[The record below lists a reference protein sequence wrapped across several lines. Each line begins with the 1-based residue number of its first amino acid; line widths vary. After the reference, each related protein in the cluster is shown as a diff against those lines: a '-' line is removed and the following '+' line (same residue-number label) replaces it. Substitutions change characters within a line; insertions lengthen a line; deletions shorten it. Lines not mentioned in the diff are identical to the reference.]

1 VSWLSRVER
10 GDTISWLSSAIS
22 APENVF
28 GWWECLNLECA
39 TNMAP
44 MHGPTYGHGPIPFM
58 AMALFHSWPW
68 PHSIHGHGAFHSWP
82 WRIPF
87 MAMAHSIHGH
97 SPTLSMAKAL
107 SLAHHITAPGKTS
120 PYIRSRIARASPP
133 RRFRANR
140 LNPGIKSYWRWGW
153 FRGVTAVDKGDH
165 GTSYI
170 RICIG
175 HKWGYARIYGG
186 KNGHICAY
194 LWAMYAHIYG
204 PYMRISMGA
213 AMAMNA
219 HIYGAMYTRIS
230 IVVVMAM

>member
-1 VSWLSRVER
+1 
-10 GDTISWLSSAIS
+10 
-22 APENVF
+22 
-28 GWWECLNLECA
+28 
-39 TNMAP
+39 
-44 MHGPTYGHGPIPFM
+44 M

-68 PHSIHGHGAFHSWP
+68 RIPLMAMAYFIYGHGP
-82 WRIPF
+82 IPF
-87 MAMAHSIHGH
+87 MVIAPFHLWP
-97 SPTLSMAKAL
+97 SPSFMAKAL
-107 SLAHHITAPGKTS
+107 SLAHYITAPGKTS
-120 PYIRSRIARASPP
+120 PYIRSRIARASTP

-153 FRGVTAVDKGDH
+153 FRGVATVDKGDH
-165 GTSYI
+165 RTSYI

-194 LWAMYAHIYG
+194 LWAMNAHIYG
-204 PYMRISMGA
+204 PCMRISMGA

-219 HIYGAMYTRIS
+219 HIYRAMYTRIS

>member
-1 VSWLSRVER
+1 
-10 GDTISWLSSAIS
+10 
-22 APENVF
+22 
-28 GWWECLNLECA
+28 
-39 TNMAP
+39 MAP
-44 MHGPTYGHGPIPFM
+44 LM
-58 AMALFHSWPW
+58 AMAL
-68 PHSIHGHGAFHSWP
+68 FHSWP

-97 SPTLSMAKAL
+97 SPIPFMAIAPFYSWPRLPLMAKVL
-107 SLAHHITAPGKTS
+107 SPAHPIAVPGRTS
-120 PYIRSRIARASPP
+120 PYIQYRAARAPPP

-153 FRGVTAVDKGDH
+153 FRGVAAVDRGDH

-170 RICIG
+170 RVCIG

-204 PYMRISMGA
+204 SSNGHVCAY
-213 AMAMNA
+213 
-219 HIYGAMYTRIS
+219 IYSSSNGH
-230 IVVVMAM
+230 VNK

>member
-1 VSWLSRVER
+1 
-10 GDTISWLSSAIS
+10 
-22 APENVF
+22 
-28 GWWECLNLECA
+28 
-39 TNMAP
+39 MAP
-44 MHGPTYGHGPIPFM
+44 LM

-68 PHSIHGHGAFHSWP
+68 RIPLMAMAHSTHGHGAFHSWP
-82 WRIPF
+82 WRIPL

-97 SPTLSMAKAL
+97 GPIPFMAMAPFHSWPSPSFMAKAL

-120 PYIRSRIARASPP
+120 PYIGCRTARASPP

-153 FRGVTAVDKGDH
+153 FRGVATVDRGDH

-175 HKWGYARIYGG
+175 LRWGYARIYGG

-194 LWAMYAHIYG
+194 LWAMNAHIYG
-204 PYMRISMGA
+204 SSNGHECAHLWQQQWPCMRISMGHECA
-213 AMAMNA
+213 
-219 HIYGAMYTRIS
+219 YLWEQQWP
-230 IVVVMAM
+230 

>member
-1 VSWLSRVER
+1 MR
-10 GDTISWLSSAIS
+10 
-22 APENVF
+22 
-28 GWWECLNLECA
+28 
-39 TNMAP
+39 
-44 MHGPTYGHGPIPFM
+44 HQYGPHTWPH
-58 AMALFHSWPW
+58 LWPW
-68 PHSIHGHGAFHSWP
+68 PYSIYGHGAFHSWP

-87 MAMAHSIHGH
+87 MAIAPFHSWPWRIPFMAMAPFHSWPWPI
-97 SPTLSMAKAL
+97 PFMAKAL
-107 SLAHHITAPGKTS
+107 SLAHYIIAPGKTS
-120 PYIRSRIARASPP
+120 PYIGCRIARASPS

-140 LNPGIKSYWRWGW
+140 LNPGIKSYWRQGW
-153 FRGVTAVDKGDH
+153 FRGVATVDRGDH

-186 KNGHICAY
+186 QEWPYMRVSMGHECAY
-194 LWAMYAHIYG
+194 LWQQQW
-204 PYMRISMGA
+204 PCMRISMGA